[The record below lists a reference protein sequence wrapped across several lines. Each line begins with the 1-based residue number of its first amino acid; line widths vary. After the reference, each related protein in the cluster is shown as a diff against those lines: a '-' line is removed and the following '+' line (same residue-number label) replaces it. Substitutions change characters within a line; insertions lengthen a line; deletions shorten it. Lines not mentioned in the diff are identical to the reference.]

1 MRNNGVTIMMFGQL
15 LVTQEP
21 TEDDY
26 KLVLTVKQRG
36 GGIPWKTRSAKLSL

>member
-36 GGIPWKTRSAKLSL
+36 EEFRGKPVQPN